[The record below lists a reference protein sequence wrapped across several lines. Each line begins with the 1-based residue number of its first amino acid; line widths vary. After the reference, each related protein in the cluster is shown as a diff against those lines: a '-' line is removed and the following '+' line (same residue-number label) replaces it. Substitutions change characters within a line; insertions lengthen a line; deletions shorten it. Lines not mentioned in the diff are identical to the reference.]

1 MLLTIES
8 LLKEP
13 AKVQAVI
20 DRLGVQLRG
29 EDNIVWKNY
38 LDPKRANPDGTFKT
52 YSGTVPVYLLALS

>member
-52 YSGTVPVYLLALS
+52 REKKP